1 MPADAG
7 LGGLGTE
14 RDALVPAFLLKE
26 ESRSSAEG
34 KRRGLSP
41 EGGPASTTR
50 SDSRMCRTSGTK
62 APEAQCRQDTRQAS
76 NAPSDASQLWDTF
89 SFSEHHTCE
98 GKPVSNPNYLNPIKF
113 HHRLLPGL
121 PGGQ

>member
-14 RDALVPAFLLKE
+14 RDALVSALLLKE
-26 ESRSSAEG
+26 ESWSSAEG

-41 EGGPASTTR
+41 EEGPASTMS
-50 SDSRMCRTSGTK
+50 SDRRMCRTSGTK
-62 APEAQCRQDTRQAS
+62 VPEAQCHQDTRRAR
-76 NAPSDASQLWDTF
+76 NALTHASQSRDTF
-89 SFSEHHTCE
+89 YFSEHRTCE